1 MLESPPFAEQVAHQ
15 AFNAAS
21 PSIQSYD
28 FRHKEYHVV
37 LLDTPGFDDANKPDI
52 ILLEEFVEYLRKIS
66 RQGLRLS
73 GIIYFHRINNNRMY
87 GSAQKN
93 LQLLTKICGDKF
105 LRHVHL
111 CTTMWSHIDKE
122 IGDSREEQLKSEFW
136 KDLID
141 KGAMVERFD
150 GSHESAIAIIDNLLR
165 RASADDTILGIQL
178 ESINEQKPLSETEA
192 GRVVLEELQSTL
204 QKYHHSLEEVDQQKG
219 ELEKNGYWPNSP
231 ERIEL
236 GNEREEILEKMEVL
250 RGLEQRFL
258 SNGAIDNLV
267 MEEAEKLNNF
277 SLASSESLSGFPHLP
292 NDSPGINGNPD
303 RLLPHPSF
311 PRSKAAPLNQPPRPR
326 PNQYPGSDIASGQ
339 QNEYG
344 PLFGGPNQ
352 LGFSQSDYL
361 QFQDRL
367 NETSNPMQNLSIG
380 TEQNQ
385 IISSTRSPFPPTRGQ
400 NNQPLKP
407 PRHNSSKPFGQYS
420 PSIYEERD
428 FSR

>member
-1 MLESPPFAEQVAHQ
+1 MLETHPCWRVLRSRSRLLTKP
-15 AFNAAS
+15 FNAAS
-21 PSIQSYD
+21 PSIQAYT
-28 FRHKEYHVV
+28 FRRKEYHIL

-66 RQGLRLS
+66 RRGLRLS

-93 LQLLTKICGDKF
+93 LQLLTKICGDQF

-122 IGDSREEQLKSEFW
+122 VGDSREEQLKSEFW

-141 KGAMVERFD
+141 NGAMVERFD
-150 GSHESAIAIIDNLLR
+150 GSHESAIAIIDNSLR
-165 RASADDTILGIQL
+165 RASADNTILGIQL

-192 GRVVLEELQSTL
+192 GRVALEELQSTL
-204 QKYHHSLEEVDQQKG
+204 QKYHHSLEDVDQQEE

-236 GNEREEILEKMEVL
+236 GNERGEILEKMEVL

-258 SNGAIDNLV
+258 SNRAVDNLV
-267 MEEAEKLNNF
+267 MEEAEKLNNL
-277 SLASSESLSGFPHLP
+277 SLASSESSSGFPYLP
-292 NDSPGINGNPD
+292 NDSPGINGNRD
-303 RLLPHPSF
+303 RLAPHLGF
-311 PRSKAAPLNQPPRPR
+311 PRSKPAPLNQPPRPR
-326 PNQYPGSDIASGQ
+326 PSQYPGRDIPPGQ

-344 PLFGGPNQ
+344 PLSRGPNQ
-352 LGFSQSDYL
+352 YGFGQSDGL

-367 NETSNPMQNLSIG
+367 NETSNPMQNPSIG
-380 TEQNQ
+380 TEQNP
-385 IISSTRSPFPPTRGQ
+385 IIPSALSPFPPTMGQ
-400 NNQPLKP
+400 NNPPFKP
-407 PRHNSSKPFGQYS
+407 PRYNRPRPFG
-420 PSIYEERD
+420 
-428 FSR
+428 